1 MSSRT
6 GKRRQQ
12 LLVGEKIR
20 ELRKSRSLTQAE
32 LAAKIGVQQS
42 DLCRMETGEYK
53 VSLDTLFRILAI
65 FGLDIG
71 EFFQERART
80 RDGGEEE
87 MLRRWRRLSPRAREE
102 VREFLVFKA
111 RQPED
116 N

>member
-1 MSSRT
+1 MSSRSSR
-6 GKRRQQ
+6 RRQQ

-53 VSLDTLFRILAI
+53 VSLETLFGVLSI

-71 EFFQERART
+71 EFFKERSRP
-80 RDGGEEE
+80 RDGAEDEI
-87 MLRRWRRLSPRAREE
+87 LRRWRRLSPRAREE
-102 VREFLVFKA
+102 VREFLIFKS
-111 RQPED
+111 RQQGED
-116 N
+116 